1 MAGLTN
7 SDSVRRE
14 LVRLLIDGA
23 HDEPMWH
30 GFLETLR
37 NAVNADYA
45 TLNLRWPGRTS
56 ADAINLVAGAPANL
70 DVALFDSQYFP
81 DRGPPPHSGTVE
93 GVVYPLTELER
104 LDGGLNAEF
113 FRDLRSKFSVNA
125 LLQMRVREPSGVGAW
140 LGLVRHE
147 RAFEAPEIALLGS
160 LAGELR
166 SVLRLY
172 VVQERYRY
180 SAAIAGDATRRLSF
194 GWLVL
199 DEDCVILDCDSQAA
213 AILEDK
219 RVLMRDKA
227 GKLCAPQGE
236 VRRELTGLIREV
248 ANSQSP
254 RTRAIRLSRDPW
266 FDLLV
271 TRARQNFVASP
282 AKPAAVAYIHGD
294 SWSTVDRCEQLAELF
309 ELYPREA
316 QLALALSRGMTI
328 AESAK
333 AFGLTENTAR
343 IYTKAIYAKTGARGL
358 PDLVRIVM
366 RSVLAFAPDS
376 AVPSD

>member
-7 SDSVRRE
+7 SENVRRN
-14 LVRLLIDGA
+14 LVGLLIEGA
-23 HDEPMWH
+23 LDEPMWDR
-30 GFLETLR
+30 FLKALKS
-37 NAVNADYA
+37 AVGADYA
-45 TLNLRWPGRTS
+45 TLNLRWPGRS
-56 ADAINLVAGAPANL
+56 SSDAINLIAGAPENL

-81 DRGPPPHSGTVE
+81 DRSPPPESGTVE
-93 GVVYPLTELER
+93 GIAYPLAELER
-104 LDGGLNAEF
+104 LDGGTNATF
-113 FRDLRSKFSVNA
+113 FEDMRSKFGVNV
-125 LLQMRVREPSGVGAW
+125 LLQMKVREPSGVGAW
-140 LGLVRHE
+140 LGVVRHNREFSNAE
-147 RAFEAPEIALLGS
+147 RALLES
-160 LAGELR
+160 LADELR

-172 VVQERYRY
+172 VIQERYRY
-180 SAAIAGDATRRLSF
+180 SATIADDATRRLSF

-199 DEDCVILDCDSQAA
+199 DEDSLILDCDNQAA
-213 AILEDK
+213 AILADQ
-219 RVLMRDKA
+219 RVLMRDKT
-227 GKLCAPQGE
+227 GRLCAPQGE
-236 VRRELTGLIREV
+236 VRRELPSLIKEV

-294 SWSTVDRCEQLAELF
+294 SWSAVDRCEQLAELF

-328 AESAK
+328 AEAAK
-333 AFGLTENTAR
+333 AFGLTEGSAR

-376 AVPSD
+376 ANSGD